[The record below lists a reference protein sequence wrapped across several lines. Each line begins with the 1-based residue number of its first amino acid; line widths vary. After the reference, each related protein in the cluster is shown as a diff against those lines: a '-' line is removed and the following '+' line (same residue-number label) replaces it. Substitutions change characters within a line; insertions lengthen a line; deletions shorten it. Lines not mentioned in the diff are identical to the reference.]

1 MVKKTIFFL
10 QFLLLGSPLMA
21 QLTISSPLN
30 NAVYQ
35 RNGASQANLII
46 NGLYSQDIVTSIQ
59 ARLLNPLGNL
69 PILGFDW
76 TIIVQNPS
84 KGVFSGQLSQVPAGW
99 YILEVRA
106 VKSGVSVESAS
117 INRIGIGDVFMIA
130 GQSNAQG
137 WFGGNAVGASSEK
150 VVTHNNIMYCSN
162 ENIPFPNFSQID
174 ASAKLS
180 TAASSLRDAWCY
192 GKLGDNIVNTTG
204 FPVAFF
210 NSGSAGASSENW
222 KVSSDGNATNN
233 IYTGQQLCSHPDENN
248 GRPWSIGM
256 PYYNFKKGLNL
267 YNSIFGAR
275 SVLWHQGES
284 DRNIGVNQSTYQDN
298 LTYVINKSRTDYS
311 NNLAWVISRVSYEQQ
326 QTSAPVIAAQTNMPN
341 LLSNVF
347 LGPATDD
354 LNNNTTAGSRD
365 GLDLH
370 FNNQGLIDLANLW
383 SNFLNPT
390 FFTNSTPVIAN
401 NPPQITTSFV
411 NNTTILMS
419 VPNIYS
425 TYKWVAAD
433 GGGNFGFGNTSEGNS
448 NSLQKSSGTYRC
460 WVIAANGNMQI
471 SAPVNV
477 NQVINLGLNPMVC
490 SQNVFLSD
498 LKYVNASN
506 SQGPIELNKTNG
518 ANGDGDGSAIT
529 LKGTSYAKGLGV
541 SANSEITYNIPQG
554 QFFRLRAKLGIG
566 DEILNCNN
574 TGGVV
579 FKVFG
584 DGYLI
589 YTSPTVYSN
598 SALINLDV
606 FILSYSSI
614 KLSVEEVAN
623 SSTCNKAIWAD
634 AVLLCVATDNEPPTA
649 PTNLVVSDTLSRC
662 LTFQWAA
669 STDNLAI
676 QSYKVYKNAVLI
688 ATLPANVLSY
698 TVSGLV
704 AEQSILFGVEAID
717 ANNNPSTRTNL
728 NASTV
733 QIDVRYGIDDANTYI
748 CTNQTYLPIIRI
760 PSSGIF
766 SIILGVGGTVNPTT
780 GAFMGSTINGQYT
793 LLYTIGAGNAQ
804 CESAPSF
811 VLNTTTPAASP
822 IITTDKTIINI
833 GTPVNLSSTACN
845 LGVLAWSFSNS
856 NATTIQHSPNST
868 TTYRSF
874 CRQSQCYS
882 YSNAV
887 LVKVLPNCHSSLT
900 LTNPVDNLSTNSNSL
915 SFNSSS
921 QISATNQI
929 VPSNNVTYQS
939 ANSILLNP
947 GFKINPGVIF
957 TAKIQNCPN

>member
-1 MVKKTIFFL
+1 
-10 QFLLLGSPLMA
+10 MA

-46 NGLYSQDIVTSIQ
+46 NGLYTQDIVTSIQ
-59 ARLLNPLGNL
+59 ARLLNPDGNL
-69 PILGFDW
+69 PIPGFDW
-76 TIIVQNPS
+76 TIIVKNPS
-84 KGVFSGQLSQVPAGW
+84 KGTFSGQLSQVPAGW

-117 INRIGIGDVFMIA
+117 IDRVGIGDVFMIA

-137 WFGGNAVGASSEK
+137 YINGDFIGSGSEK
-150 VVTHNNIMYCSN
+150 VVTHDFGIYCSTQ
-162 ENIPFPNFSQID
+162 NFSFPIMGQLFGTT
-174 ASAKLS
+174 KPG
-180 TAASSLRDAWCY
+180 TAGRDAWCY
-192 GKLGDNIVNTTG
+192 GKLGDNILITTG

-210 NSGSAGASSENW
+210 NSGASGASSENW
-222 KVSSDGNATNN
+222 KVSSDGGATNN
-233 IYTGQQLCSHPDENN
+233 IYINN
-248 GRPWSIGM
+248 GNPQFCADEIPNGTIGM
-256 PYYNFKKGLNL
+256 PYFNFKRGLNY
-267 YNSIFGAR
+267 YNSLFGAR
-275 SVLWHQGES
+275 SILWHQGES
-284 DRNIGVNQSTYQDN
+284 DRNLGVTQSTYQNN

-341 LLSNVF
+341 LLSNVY

-354 LNNNTTAGSRD
+354 LNNNTNPGSRD
-365 GLDLH
+365 GFDVH
-370 FNNQGLIDLANLW
+370 FRAHGLVELANRW
-383 SNFLNPT
+383 SDYLNPT

-401 NPPQITTSFV
+401 IPPQVTTSFV

-419 VPNIYS
+419 VPAVYS
-425 TYKWVAAD
+425 SYKWVAAD
-433 GGGNFGFGNTSEGNS
+433 GGGNFGFGNASEGNS
-448 NSLQKSSGTYRC
+448 NTLQKTSGTYRC
-460 WVIAANGNMQI
+460 WVTTANGNMQI
-471 SAPVNV
+471 SAPTNV
-477 NQVINLGLNPMVC
+477 NQVKSLGLNNVLC
-490 SQNVFLSD
+490 SENVFLSD

-584 DGYLI
+584 DGNLI
-589 YTSPTVYSN
+589 YTSPTVYRN
-598 SALINLDV
+598 SSLINLDV

-634 AVLLCVATDNEPPTA
+634 AVLLCVATDSEPPTA

-676 QSYKVYKNAVLI
+676 QSYKVYKNTVLI

-698 TVSGLV
+698 TVSGL
-704 AEQSILFGVEAID
+704 ATEQSILFGVEAID
-717 ANNNPSTRTNL
+717 ANNNVSSTRTNL

-733 QIDVRYGIDDANTYI
+733 QIDVRYGIDDAINYI
-748 CTNQTYLPIIRI
+748 CTNQTYLPIVRI

-766 SIILGVGGTVNPTT
+766 SIYSGVGGTVNPTT

-921 QISATNQI
+921 QISASNQI